1 MKVLEEAKTIPVE
14 KVKVSRPY
22 LRKLSPSVASLFL
35 LPAPGGTAITLWQEK
50 QFSPSRNSFEFPSHC
65 IFFRVYR
72 IRASLVR
79 ICVALS
85 VGVVVGIEVVLVD
98 VVPVVVVV
106 RVADQHVDDVEDRK
120 EEGDDAECAHAAA
133 GCKNKFISIIVED
146 NQKRDLP
153 RRPHIQRHPLET
165 TELGQETAREALN
178 SELD

>member
-1 MKVLEEAKTIPVE
+1 MARNAIQ
-14 KVKVSRPY
+14 
-22 LRKLSPSVASLFL
+22 SLPKF
-35 LPAPGGTAITLWQEK
+35 
-50 QFSPSRNSFEFPSHC
+50 FEFPSPC
-65 IFFRVYR
+65 IFFNFYR

-79 ICVALS
+79 IGVALS

-133 GCKNKFISIIVED
+133 GYKKKFISIIVED

-153 RRPHIQRHPLET
+153 RRPHIQRRPLET
-165 TELGQETAREALN
+165 TEPGQETAREALN

>member
-98 VVPVVVVV
+98 VVSVVVVI

-133 GCKNKFISIIVED
+133 GYKKKIISIIVED
-146 NQKRDLP
+146 NQKRP
-153 RRPHIQRHPLET
+153 PSATPHSASPPGNHRTGSGDGPGGAE
-165 TELGQETAREALN
+165 
-178 SELD
+178 

>member
-1 MKVLEEAKTIPVE
+1 M
-14 KVKVSRPY
+14 
-22 LRKLSPSVASLFL
+22 
-35 LPAPGGTAITLWQEK
+35 
-50 QFSPSRNSFEFPSHC
+50 
-65 IFFRVYR
+65 
-72 IRASLVR
+72 VR

-98 VVPVVVVV
+98 VVSVVVVV

-133 GCKNKFISIIVED
+133 GYKNKFIDIIVED

-153 RRPHIQRHPLET
+153 RRPHIQRRPLET
-165 TELGQETAREALN
+165 TEPGQETAREALN

>member
-50 QFSPSRNSFEFPSHC
+50 QFSPSRNSFEFPSPC
-65 IFFRVYR
+65 IFFKFYR

-79 ICVALS
+79 IGVALS

-120 EEGDDAECAHAAA
+120 EESDDAECAHAAA
-133 GCKNKFISIIVED
+133 GYKKKFISIIVED
-146 NQKRDLP
+146 NQKRP
-153 RRPHIQRHPLET
+153 PSGTPHSASPPGNHRTGSGDGPGGAE
-165 TELGQETAREALN
+165 
-178 SELD
+178 

>member
-1 MKVLEEAKTIPVE
+1 M
-14 KVKVSRPY
+14 
-22 LRKLSPSVASLFL
+22 
-35 LPAPGGTAITLWQEK
+35 
-50 QFSPSRNSFEFPSHC
+50 
-65 IFFRVYR
+65 
-72 IRASLVR
+72 VR
-79 ICVALS
+79 IGVALS

-133 GCKNKFISIIVED
+133 GCKKKFIGIIVED